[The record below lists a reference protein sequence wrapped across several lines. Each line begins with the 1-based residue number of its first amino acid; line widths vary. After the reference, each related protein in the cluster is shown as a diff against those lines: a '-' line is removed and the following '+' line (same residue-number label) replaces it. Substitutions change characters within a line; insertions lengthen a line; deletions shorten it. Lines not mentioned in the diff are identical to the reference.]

1 MAWFIWSDSGIL
13 SSPDNPSPRSSYMRR
28 LPLILLCLLIAFAS
42 SAGAAEKSAV
52 PTIAKA
58 VQNSQYMDGFFDIYW
73 DETRGKLYL
82 KLESF
87 DRPFIYVSSLARGIG
102 SNDLGL
108 DRGQLGATRLVQFTR
123 VGPRVLLVQD
133 NSSYIAESNDAA
145 EILAVEQSFAT
156 SVLWGFEVIASEGQ
170 SVLVDATE
178 FFLRDA
184 HDVAGRLAR
193 SGEGNYQVDPTRS
206 VIFLPQTKAF
216 PDNTEVEALVTLTG
230 QPSGRVL
237 GTVTPD
243 PSAVSVHQHHSFVRL
258 PDTDYQALPYDDR
271 SGYIDVSDGWVDATL
286 YDYASPIGEPVAKPL
301 TLRHRLKKKD
311 PLAELSEAV
320 EPIVYYLDPGVPEP
334 VRSALLEGA
343 SWWNQAFEAAGYKDA
358 FQVKMLPPDA
368 DPMDVRYN
376 VIQWVHRSTRG
387 WSYGSI
393 VSDPRN
399 GEIIK
404 GHVSLGSL
412 RVRQDYLLAEGLL
425 APYADES
432 VPPAMMEFALA
443 RIRQLAA
450 HEVGHTL
457 GLEHNFAA
465 SSNDRASV
473 MDYPFPLIKVSKEG
487 GVDLSEAYGTGIGEW
502 DKRAI
507 LYGYQDFPPE
517 ADTTAERERI
527 LGETYASGL
536 RYVADVHARDD
547 EFATTA
553 GPANPYASLWDNG
566 ANSVTEL
573 NRLMR
578 VRGQVLTN
586 FSEKTIRVGRSM
598 ASIEDVLVPMYLLH
612 RYQLKAAA
620 TAIGGQE
627 FDYAHRGDGRQ
638 VTRPVSAER
647 QRLAIDA
654 LLTTIRPYSLALKP
668 ELVALIP
675 PRPPG
680 TPATRELF
688 PRQTGYLF
696 DPLAAADTAA
706 GLSLDMLLDKTR
718 AARMVNAH
726 AQDAKLPDFGELV
739 DKLLKETW
747 YEVNAT
753 GQEAELQRV
762 VNMATLQ
769 RLIALAS
776 DGDAQA
782 QVRAIAWDRLTE
794 LAGWLEKQSR
804 RSQDTAWRAHYR
816 FAGGQV
822 QRLLDDPSAIVPV
835 SPLKAPPGSPI

>member
-1 MAWFIWSDSGIL
+1 
-13 SSPDNPSPRSSYMRR
+13 MRR
-28 LPLILLCLLIAFAS
+28 LPLLLICLLMAIAS
-42 SAGAAEKSAV
+42 SAGAAEKTKLS
-52 PTIAKA
+52 TLAKT
-58 VQNSQYMDGFFDIYW
+58 VEGSQYMEGFFDLYW
-73 DETRGKLYL
+73 DESKGRLYL
-82 KLESF
+82 KLDKF
-87 DRPFIYVSSLARGIG
+87 DQPFIYVSSLARGVG

-108 DRGQLGATRLVQFTR
+108 DRGQLGETRLVQFSR

-156 SVLWGFEVIASEGQ
+156 SVLWGFEVIASEG
-170 SVLVDATE
+170 SKVLVDATE

-184 HDVAGRLAR
+184 HDVSGRLAKT
-193 SGEGNYQVDPTRS
+193 GEGNYQVDPTRS

-216 PDNTEVEALVTLTG
+216 PDNTEIEALVTLTG
-230 QPSGRVL
+230 TPSGRL
-237 GTVTPD
+237 LEAVTPD

-258 PDTDYQALPYDDR
+258 PDSDYQALAYDGR
-271 SGYIDVSDGWVDATL
+271 AGYIDVSDGWVDGTL
-286 YDYASPIGEPVAKPL
+286 YDYAAPIGEPVAKPL

-320 EPIVYYLDPGVPEP
+320 EPIVYYLDPGAPEP
-334 VRSALLEGA
+334 VHSALREGA
-343 SWWNQAFEAAGYKDA
+343 LWWNQAFEAAGYKDA
-358 FQVKMLPPDA
+358 FQVKLLPAGA

-387 WSYGSI
+387 WSYGAM
-393 VSDPRN
+393 VRDPRS

-425 APYADES
+425 APYDDEN
-432 VPPAMMEFALA
+432 VPPEMMEFALA

-465 SSNDRASV
+465 STNNRASV

-487 GVDLSEAYGTGIGEW
+487 VIDLSDAYATGIGEW

-507 LYGYQDFPPE
+507 LYGYQDFPPGVD
-517 ADTTAERERI
+517 AKAERERM
-527 LGETYASGL
+527 LGETHASGL
-536 RYVADVHARDD
+536 RYVADVHARND

-553 GPANPYASLWDNG
+553 GPANPHASLWDNG
-566 ANSVTEL
+566 ANGVTEL

-578 VRGQVLTN
+578 VRSQVLTN
-586 FSEKTIRVGRSM
+586 FSEKTIRVGRPM

-638 VTRPVSAER
+638 VSKPVPAER

-654 LLTTIRPYSLALKP
+654 LMTTIRPYSLALKP

-680 TPATRELF
+680 TPTSRELF

-726 AQDAKLPDFGELV
+726 AQDTRLPDFGELV

-747 YEVNAT
+747 YQVNAT
-753 GQEAELQRV
+753 GQEAALQRV

-769 RLIALAS
+769 RLIALTE

-782 QVRAIAWDRLTE
+782 QVRAITWDRLTE

-804 RSQDTAWRAHYR
+804 RSQDTNWRAHYR
-816 FAGGQV
+816 FASGQV
-822 QRLLDDPSAIVPV
+822 QRLLDDPSAIAPL
-835 SPLKAPPGSPI
+835 SPLQAPPGSPI

>member
-1 MAWFIWSDSGIL
+1 
-13 SSPDNPSPRSSYMRR
+13 MRR
-28 LPLILLCLLIAFAS
+28 LPLILICLLIAFVT
-42 SAGAAEKSAV
+42 SAGAAEESTV

-58 VQNSQYMDGFFDIYW
+58 VQGSQYMDGFFDLYW

-82 KLESF
+82 KLDSF
-87 DRPFIYVSSLARGIG
+87 DQPFIYVSSLARGVG

-108 DRGQLGATRLVQFTR
+108 DRGQLGATRLVQFSR
-123 VGPRVLLVQD
+123 VGPRVLLMQE

-145 EILAVEQSFAT
+145 EILAVEQSFAN
-156 SVLWGFEVIASEGQ
+156 SVLWGFQVIASEGR

-184 HDVAGRLAR
+184 HDVSGRLAM
-193 SGEGNYQVDPTRS
+193 SGEGSYQADPTRS
-206 VIFLPQTKAF
+206 VIFLSQTKAF

-230 QPSGRVL
+230 QPSGHIL

-271 SGYIDVSDGWVDATL
+271 SGYLDVSGWDQGTL
-286 YDYASPIGEPVAKPL
+286 NDYAAPIGEPVARPL
-301 TLRHRLKKKD
+301 TFRHRLKKKD

-320 EPIVYYLDPGVPEP
+320 EPIVYYLDPGAPEP
-334 VRSALLEGA
+334 VSSALIEGA

-358 FQVKMLPPDA
+358 FQVKMLPADA

-387 WSYGSI
+387 WSYGSS
-393 VSDPRN
+393 VRDPRT

-404 GHVSLGSL
+404 GQVSLGSL

-425 APYADES
+425 APYEDEK
-432 VPPAMMEFALA
+432 VPPAMLEFALA

-465 SSNDRASV
+465 STNNRASV
-473 MDYPFPLIKVSKEG
+473 MDYPFPLIKVGKEG
-487 GVDLSEAYGTGIGEW
+487 GVDLSDAYTTGIGEW

-507 LYGYQDFPPE
+507 LYGYQDFP
-517 ADTTAERERI
+517 AGVDATAEREKI
-527 LGETYASGL
+527 LAQTYTSGL
-536 RYVADVHARDD
+536 RYVADLHARGD
-547 EFATTA
+547 EYASTA
-553 GPANPYASLWDNG
+553 GPANPYGSLWDNG
-566 ANSVTEL
+566 ADAVTEL
-573 NRLMR
+573 NRLMS
-578 VRGQVLTN
+578 VRSQVLAN
-586 FSEKTIRVGRSM
+586 FSEKTIRVGRPM

-612 RYQLKAAA
+612 RYQLEAAA
-620 TAIGGQE
+620 TAIGGLE

-638 VTRPVSAER
+638 VSKPAPAEQ
-647 QRLAIDA
+647 QRRAIDA

-680 TPATRELF
+680 TPASRELF

-706 GLSLDMLLDKTR
+706 GLSLDMMLDRTR

-726 AQDAKLPDFGELV
+726 ALDTKLPDFGELV

-769 RLIALAS
+769 RLIALTG

-782 QVRAIAWDRLTE
+782 QVRAITWDRLTE

-804 RSQDTAWRAHYR
+804 RSPDTNWRAHYR
-816 FAGGQV
+816 FASSQV
-822 QRLLDDPSAIVPV
+822 QRLLDDPSAIAPLL
-835 SPLKAPPGSPI
+835 PLKAPPGSPI

>member
-1 MAWFIWSDSGIL
+1 
-13 SSPDNPSPRSSYMRR
+13 MRR
-28 LPLILLCLLIAFAS
+28 LSLILICLLIAFVT
-42 SAGAAEKSAV
+42 SAGAAEKSRA

-58 VQNSQYMDGFFDIYW
+58 VEGSQFMEGFFDLYW
-73 DETRGKLYL
+73 DESRGRLYL
-82 KLESF
+82 KLDSF
-87 DRPFIYVSSLARGIG
+87 DQPFIYVSSLARGVG

-108 DRGQLGATRLVQFTR
+108 DRGQLGATRLVQFSR
-123 VGPRVLLVQD
+123 VGPRVLLMQD
-133 NSSYIAESNDAA
+133 NSSYLAESNDAA
-145 EILAVEQSFAT
+145 EILAVQQSFAT
-156 SVLWGFEVIASEGQ
+156 SVLWGFEVIASEGR
-170 SVLVDATE
+170 SILVDATE

-184 HDVAGRLAR
+184 HDVSGRLAA
-193 SGEGNYQVDPTRS
+193 SGEGSFQVDPTRS

-230 QPSGRVL
+230 QPSGSIL

-243 PSAVSVHQHHSFVRL
+243 PSAVSVHQHHSFIRL

-271 SGYIDVSDGWVDATL
+271 AGYIDVSSDWAEGML
-286 YDYASPIGEPVAKPL
+286 HDYAAPIGEQVAKPL

-320 EPIVYYLDPGVPEP
+320 EPIVYYLDPGAPEP
-334 VRSALLEGA
+334 VRSALMEGA

-358 FQVKMLPPDA
+358 FQVKLLPAEA

-387 WSYGSI
+387 WSYGAS
-393 VSDPRN
+393 VRDPRS

-425 APYADES
+425 APYEDEN
-432 VPPAMMEFALA
+432 VPPAMLEFALA

-465 SSNDRASV
+465 STNNRASV

-487 GVDLSEAYGTGIGEW
+487 EVDLSDAYSTGIGEW

-507 LYGYQDFPPE
+507 LYGYQDFPPGVD
-517 ADTTAERERI
+517 ASAEREKI
-527 LGETYASGL
+527 LAQTYTSGL

-547 EFATTA
+547 EFASSA
-553 GPANPYASLWDNG
+553 GPANPYGSLWDNG
-566 ANSVTEL
+566 ADAVTEL
-573 NRLMR
+573 NRLMG
-578 VRGQVLTN
+578 VRSQVLAN
-586 FSEKTIRVGRSM
+586 FSEKTIRVGRPM

-620 TAIGGQE
+620 TMIGGQE

-638 VTRPVSAER
+638 VSKPVAADQ
-647 QRLAIDA
+647 QRRAIDA
-654 LLTTIRPYSLALKP
+654 LLTAIRPYSLALKP
-668 ELVALIP
+668 DLIALIP

-680 TPATRELF
+680 TAPSRELF

-726 AQDAKLPDFGELV
+726 AQDARLPDFGELV
-739 DKLLKETW
+739 DKLMKETW

-753 GQEAELQRV
+753 GPEAELQRV

-769 RLIALAS
+769 RLIALTE

-804 RSQDTAWRAHYR
+804 RSQNTDWRSHYR
-816 FAGGQV
+816 FASGQV
-822 QRLLDDPSAIVPV
+822 QRLLDDPSAIAPLV
-835 SPLKAPPGSPI
+835 PLKAPPGSPI

>member
-1 MAWFIWSDSGIL
+1 
-13 SSPDNPSPRSSYMRR
+13 MRR
-28 LPLILLCLLIAFAS
+28 LSLILIYLLIAVVT
-42 SAGAAEKSAV
+42 SAGAAEKSTA

-58 VQNSQYMDGFFDIYW
+58 VEGSQYMDGFFDLYW
-73 DETRGKLYL
+73 DESRGKLYL
-82 KLESF
+82 KLDRF
-87 DRPFIYVSSLARGIG
+87 DQPFIYVSSLARGVG

-108 DRGQLGATRLVQFTR
+108 DRGQLGATRLVQFSR
-123 VGPRVLLVQD
+123 VGPRVLLIQD
-133 NSSYIAESNDAA
+133 NSNYIAESNDAA

-156 SVLWGFEVIASEGQ
+156 SVLWGFEVIASEGR
-170 SVLVDATE
+170 SVLVDATA

-184 HDVAGRLAR
+184 HDVSGRLAA
-193 SGEGNYQVDPTRS
+193 SGEGSFQVDPTRS

-230 QPSGRVL
+230 QPSGSIL

-243 PSAVSVHQHHSFVRL
+243 SSAVSVHQHHSFVRL

-271 SGYIDVSDGWVDATL
+271 AGYIDVSSGWADGTL
-286 YDYASPIGEPVAKPL
+286 HDFASPIGQPIARPL

-320 EPIVYYLDPGVPEP
+320 EPIVYYLDAGAPEP
-334 VRSALLEGA
+334 VRSALMEGA

-358 FQVKMLPPDA
+358 FQVKLLPADA

-387 WSYGSI
+387 WSYGAS
-393 VSDPRN
+393 VRDPRS

-425 APYADES
+425 APYEDEN
-432 VPPAMMEFALA
+432 VPSAMLEFALA

-465 SSNDRASV
+465 STNDRASV

-487 GVDLSEAYGTGIGEW
+487 EVDLSDAYATGIGEW

-507 LYGYQDFPPE
+507 LYGYQDFPPGVD
-517 ADTTAERERI
+517 ATAEREKI
-527 LGETYASGL
+527 LAQTHASGL
-536 RYVADVHARDD
+536 RYVADVHARND
-547 EFATTA
+547 EFAGAA
-553 GPANPYASLWDNG
+553 GPANPYGSLWDNG
-566 ANSVTEL
+566 ADAVTEL
-573 NRLMR
+573 NRLLG
-578 VRGQVLTN
+578 VRSQVLAN
-586 FSEKTIRVGRSM
+586 FSEKTIRVGRPM

-620 TAIGGQE
+620 TFIGGQE

-638 VTRPVSAER
+638 ISKPVSAEQ
-647 QRLAIDA
+647 QRRAIDA
-654 LLTTIRPYSLALKP
+654 LLTAIRPYSLALKP
-668 ELVALIP
+668 DLIALIP

-680 TPATRELF
+680 TPSTRELF

-726 AQDAKLPDFGELV
+726 ALDTSLPDFGELV

-747 YEVNAT
+747 YDVNAT

-769 RLIALAS
+769 RLIALTE
-776 DGDAQA
+776 DRDAQA

-804 RSQDTAWRAHYR
+804 RSQNTDWRSHYR
-816 FAGGQV
+816 FASGQV
-822 QRLLDDPSAIVPV
+822 QHLLDDPSVLAPL
-835 SPLKAPPGSPI
+835 SPLRPPPGSPI

>member
-1 MAWFIWSDSGIL
+1 
-13 SSPDNPSPRSSYMRR
+13 MRR
-28 LPLILLCLLIAFAS
+28 LPLILICLLMTFVT
-42 SAGAAEKSAV
+42 SAGAAEKSTA

-58 VQNSQYMDGFFDIYW
+58 VQGSQYMDGFFDLYW

-82 KLESF
+82 KLDSF
-87 DRPFIYVSSLARGIG
+87 DQPFIYVSSLARGVG

-108 DRGQLGATRLVQFTR
+108 DRGQLGATRLVQFSR
-123 VGPRVLLVQD
+123 VGPRILLVQD
-133 NSSYIAESNDAA
+133 NSSYIAESSDAA

-156 SVLWGFEVIASEGQ
+156 SVLWGFEVIASEDR

-184 HDVAGRLAR
+184 HDVSGRLAA
-193 SGEGNYQVDPTRS
+193 SGEGSYQVDPTRS

-230 QPSGRVL
+230 QPSGHIL

-271 SGYIDVSDGWVDATL
+271 AGYIDVSSGWDDGVL
-286 YDYASPIGEPVAKPL
+286 HDYASPIGEPVARPL

-320 EPIVYYLDPGVPEP
+320 EPIVYYLDAGAPEP
-334 VRSALLEGA
+334 VSSAIMEGA

-358 FQVKMLPPDA
+358 FQVKLLPADA
-368 DPMDVRYN
+368 DPMDLRYN

-387 WSYGSI
+387 WSYGAS
-393 VSDPRN
+393 VRDPRT

-404 GHVSLGSL
+404 GQVSLGSL

-425 APYADES
+425 APYEDEK
-432 VPPAMMEFALA
+432 VPPAMLEFALA

-450 HEVGHTL
+450 HEVGHTM

-465 SSNDRASV
+465 STNNRASV
-473 MDYPFPLIKVSKEG
+473 MDYPFPLIKVGEEG
-487 GVDLSEAYGTGIGEW
+487 EVDLSDAYATGIGEW

-507 LYGYQDFPPE
+507 LYGYQDFP
-517 ADTTAERERI
+517 AGVDATAERERI
-527 LGETYASGL
+527 LGETYDSGL
-536 RYVADVHARDD
+536 RYVADLHARGD
-547 EFATTA
+547 EYASAA
-553 GPANPYASLWDNG
+553 GPANPYGSLWDNG
-566 ANSVTEL
+566 ADAVTEL
-573 NRLMR
+573 NRLMS
-578 VRGQVLTN
+578 VRSHVLAN
-586 FSEKTIRVGRSM
+586 FSEKTIRVGRPM

-612 RYQLKAAA
+612 RYQLEAAA
-620 TAIGGQE
+620 TAIGGLE

-638 VTRPVSAER
+638 ISKPVPAEQ
-647 QRLAIDA
+647 QRRAIDA

-668 ELVALIP
+668 DLIALIP

-680 TPATRELF
+680 TPASRELF

-706 GLSLDMLLDKTR
+706 GLSLDMMLDRTR

-726 AQDAKLPDFGELV
+726 ALDAKLPDFGELV

-769 RLIALAS
+769 RLIALTG

-782 QVRAIAWDRLTE
+782 QVRAITWDRLTE

-804 RSQDTAWRAHYR
+804 RSPDTNWRAHYR
-816 FAGGQV
+816 FASGQV
-822 QRLLDDPSAIVPV
+822 QRLLDDSSAIAPLL
-835 SPLKAPPGSPI
+835 PLKAPPGSPI